1 MSIVNKVLRHYT
13 KIPLWATNI
22 AAPFYYLL
30 PESLRYGA
38 VYNREKAELAQIDRL
53 TENELK
59 AKQRDALCRLIE
71 YSYEH
76 VPYYRDLFRRL
87 DLSPSDIQTVSDLN
101 KIPFLTKELL
111 VNNRDRLI
119 SDEYAPKDLQYITT
133 SGSTGDPT
141 GFYVQKDSAMREWVY
156 GLHAFRDFG
165 YKPTSSKLVM
175 RGKVFWAQR
184 EKGSNWQWDA
194 FKRELSINIFDL
206 TPENMEQ
213 YCRVIEKY
221 KPDFAFGY
229 ISAMYTLCKFIRSRS
244 KALKH
249 RFKGYM
255 SISETVLPEQREFI
269 QEVISAPVFSF
280 YGMSERVIYAA
291 EHPGCTEYL
300 VEPMY
305 GITELVDASGKV
317 ITQSCVEG
325 ELVGTGLYNYAMPLI
340 RYKTGDLSCWS
351 GCEGNGCGTGKEQL
365 AYVSGRWKHDMLVNV
380 DGALL
385 SMTAIN
391 MHSEVFEKIQ
401 RYQLYQDTV
410 GFVTIRVVVSETFD
424 DYDERELIKEFAEK
438 VQRKMTFSVEKMPII
453 PINDNGKFPLVD
465 QRLDVSRYL

>member
-38 VYNREKAELAQIDRL
+38 VYNREKAALAQIDRL
-53 TENELK
+53 TESELK
-59 AKQRDALCRLIE
+59 AKQCDALCRLID

-76 VPYYRDLFRRL
+76 VTYYRDLFRSR
-87 DLSPSDIQTVSDLN
+87 DLSPSDIRTVSDLN
-101 KIPFLTKELL
+101 KLPFLTKELL
-111 VNNRDRLI
+111 VKNRDRLI
-119 SDEYAPKDLQYITT
+119 SDEFSPKDLQYITT
-133 SGSTGDPT
+133 SGSTGEPT

-184 EKGSNWQWDA
+184 EKGLNWQWDA
-194 FKRELSINIFDL
+194 FKRELSINIFNM

-229 ISAMYTLCKFIRSRS
+229 ISAMYTLCKFIRSRPNG
-244 KALKH
+244 LKH
-249 RFKGYM
+249 HFQGYM

-269 QEVISAPVFSF
+269 QKVISAPVFSF

-291 EHPGCTEYL
+291 ERPGTTEYL

-305 GITELVDASGKV
+305 GIAELVDASGKL
-317 ITQSCVEG
+317 ITRSGVEG
-325 ELVGTGLYNYAMPLI
+325 ELVGTSLLNYAMPLI

-351 GCEGNGCGTGKEQL
+351 GCEGCGYGTDKARL
-365 AYVSGRWKHDMLVNV
+365 AYVSGRWKHDMLVNK

-401 RYQLYQDTV
+401 RYQLYQDTI
-410 GFVTIRVVVSETFD
+410 GFVTIRVVVSETFN
-424 DYDERELIKEFAEK
+424 DYDERELITEFNEK
-438 VQRKMTFSVEKMPII
+438 AQEKITFSIVKMPVI
-453 PINDNGKFPLVD
+453 PTNANGKFQLVD
-465 QRLDVSRYL
+465 QRLDVSKYL